1 MHSWERCWIYYVD
14 VDNLDLGMV
23 ILLGVEL
30 LVTCL
35 LAAIYCSKEKKEVLN
50 TWLCKHSWFTMSYLL
65 LLCLLAEMCYLTSC
79 IVWCRHLIS
88 ALGIEGCSST
98 TTTPLIKE
106 PPFNNVVN
114 QSWTSL
120 VNCFVLGWTFVL
132 GWAEFLILF
141 VLFQL
146 GHNYVLPLLHFSFYY
161 VNYMSLYLVWAS
173 CFPSLLC

>member
-1 MHSWERCWIYYVD
+1 VHSWERCGIYYVG
-14 VDNLDLGMV
+14 VDNLDLCMV

-35 LAAIYCSKEKKEVLN
+35 LAAIYCSREKKEVLN

-65 LLCLLAEMCYLTSC
+65 LLYLLAEMCYLTSC

-98 TTTPLIKE
+98 ATTPLIKE
-106 PPFNNVVN
+106 PPFNNVDN

-120 VNCFVLGWTFVL
+120 VNCFVLGWAFIL
-132 GWAEFLILF
+132 GWAEFLIPF
-141 VLFQL
+141 VSLQL
-146 GHNYVLPLLHFSFYY
+146 GHKWALPL
-161 VNYMSLYLVWAS
+161 
-173 CFPSLLC
+173 CI